1 MCSHIKCVFR
11 RHLAS
16 VLAARMYRLCSP
28 RRNQALQCIFVF
40 EDFSQRIFLLRI
52 HSLCS
57 PRRESVVKDPLT
69 CVVKDPLTLLSQA
82 EPSCLPPHR
91 LICLFLIQNVFSYR
105 MCSDIYT
112 IQVFHPTDTFDY
124 CPYRMCS
131 HICVLFRSSTPQT
144 HLHIALSPSSTQLLH
159 NFRRHKCRPGPQGPL
174 ETCAAGTS
182 KP

>member
-57 PRRESVVKDPLT
+57 PRRN
-69 CVVKDPLTLLSQA
+69 QA
-82 EPSCLPPHR
+82 LAFHCLPPHR
-91 LICLFLIQNVFSYR
+91 LMCLFLIQNVFSYR

-112 IQVFHPTDTFDY
+112 IQVFHPTDSFAY
-124 CPYRMCS
+124 FSYRMCS
-131 HICVLFRSSTPQT
+131 HIECVLISIQFRSSTPQT
-144 HLHIALSPSSTQLLH
+144 HLTIAHIECVLIYVFCSGLPPH
-159 NFRRHKCRPGPQGPL
+159 RPICISL
-174 ETCAAGTS
+174 
-182 KP
+182 